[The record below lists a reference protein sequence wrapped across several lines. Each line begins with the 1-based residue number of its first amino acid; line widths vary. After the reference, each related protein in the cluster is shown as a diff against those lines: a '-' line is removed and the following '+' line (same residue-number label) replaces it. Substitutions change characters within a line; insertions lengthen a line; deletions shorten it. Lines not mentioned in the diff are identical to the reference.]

1 MYMDLTYNRLVY
13 HDTFPSLPLVKFYV
27 LVDYLGDFRALNKT
41 LRLLLF
47 RTRCPSPETIGF
59 LWDHTAQESL
69 FRKWAVDTVSANM
82 ELDEFARMV
91 GSYPAEFVQQ
101 IAVKASR
108 FAVIPYPSEGLQRYL
123 EVEVEDEE

>member
-1 MYMDLTYNRLVY
+1 M
-13 HDTFPSLPLVKFYV
+13 
-27 LVDYLGDFRALNKT
+27 
-41 LRLLLF
+41 
-47 RTRCPSPETIGF
+47 
-59 LWDHTAQESL
+59 
-69 FRKWAVDTVSANM
+69 RKWAVDTVSANM